1 MTRVP
6 LEALPWVV
14 SFCDPAGKPKP
25 GQKIK
30 SAKARTAIV
39 TIAGD
44 GVRVFVLDAWMKK
57 ARTSEVIDQI
67 FLTNERWH
75 PRRFG
80 IEANA
85 MQELFGDAV
94 LLEARRRHVRL
105 PLVPVYPPTNIDKI
119 WRIRTAV
126 QPLTTKGRLFVP
138 KHLIELRAEILAFP
152 TGRTVDG
159 FDALAQACELIPK
172 RTEESTHGAASEERE
187 RLAAYLRRAGV
198 PPSTISARMAQFDAE
213 RVATAARYPIRS
225 AEPAGG

>member
-6 LEALPWVV
+6 LNALPFVV

-25 GQKIK
+25 GQKLK

-57 ARTSEVIDQI
+57 ARTSEVIEQI
-67 FLTNERWH
+67 FWTNERWG

-94 LLEARRRHVRL
+94 MLEARRRRVRL
-105 PLVPVYPPTNIDKI
+105 PLVPVYPPTNVDKV

-126 QPLTTKGRLFVP
+126 QPLTSKGRLFVP
-138 KHLIELRAEILAFP
+138 KHLIELRAEVLAFP

-159 FDALAQACELIPK
+159 FDALAQAIELVPK
-172 RTEESTHGAASEERE
+172 RTDNQALDRGSEERE
-187 RLAAYLRRAGV
+187 RLAAYLRRSGV
-198 PPSTISARMAQFDAE
+198 PPSTITARLAQFDAE
-213 RVATAARYPIRS
+213 RMSAAALRPAS
-225 AEPAGG
+225 AGDTAGG